1 MSRSL
6 TRELAA
12 EFLGTFV
19 LIVFGVGVVA
29 QVVLS
34 GNENGI
40 YLSINLGWGLAVT
53 MGVYVAGG
61 VSGAHLN
68 PAVTLAMACL
78 RGFSWKKVLPYTLA
92 QLVGAMLASWVVYI
106 TYHEAL
112 DFFDGGVRQ
121 VTGEQATASIWA
133 TYPQP
138 YLSNVPGGLI
148 DQIVGTALL
157 LLCIFALTDSR
168 NTAPEAKLGPL
179 LVGAAVF
186 LIGMTF
192 GYNAGYAINPARDLG
207 PRLFTAMAGW
217 GSEVFRAYDGWWWVP
232 IVGPLIGGVLGG
244 AIYDLL
250 ITRLHPEDTIS
261 EK

>member
-34 GNENGI
+34 GNENGS
-40 YLSINLGWGLAVT
+40 YLSINFGWGLAVT

-78 RGFSWKKVLPYTLA
+78 RGFSWKKVLPYALA
-92 QLVGAMLASWVVYI
+92 QLAGAMLASWVVYI

-112 DFFDGGVRQ
+112 DFFDGGIRQ
-121 VTGEQATASIWA
+121 VTGEQATAGIWA

-179 LVGAAVF
+179 LVGAVVF

-217 GSEVFRAYDGWWWVP
+217 GSEVFRASDGWWWVP
-232 IVGPLIGGVLGG
+232 IVGPLIGGILGG

-250 ITRLHPEDTIS
+250 ITRLHPVDTIP